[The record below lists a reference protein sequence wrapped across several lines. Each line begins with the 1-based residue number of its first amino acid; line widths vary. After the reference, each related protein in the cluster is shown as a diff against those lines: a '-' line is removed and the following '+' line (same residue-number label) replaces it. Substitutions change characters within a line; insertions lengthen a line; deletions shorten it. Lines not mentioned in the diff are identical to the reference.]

1 MWISKHHGRLLPG
14 GLFTVK
20 CTVFFASALLV
31 LAMTV
36 SSQVQRSPKGAV
48 SFEFK
53 MTPNGEPAF
62 QFIRDVLVEWDD
74 ALTLKRNRATT

>member
-1 MWISKHHGRLLPG
+1 
-14 GLFTVK
+14 
-20 CTVFFASALLV
+20 
-31 LAMTV
+31 MTV
-36 SSQVQRSPKGAV
+36 SSQVQRSPNGAV

-74 ALTLKRNRATT
+74 TLTLKRNRATT